1 MSVGIARERE
11 REMAGGDSTARAAKP
26 SIPWKTR
33 LLIAGHTF
41 AVDYSRRSNGTI
53 NRGLMNF
60 LDAKAPASAK
70 PIKGVTSSDI
80 TVDPSRNLWF
90 RLYNVN
96 PLAAAADESKL
107 PIIVYFH
114 GGGFSFFSSDTKP
127 FDDFCRRLT
136 SELPAVVVSVNY
148 RLAPE
153 NRYPSQFDDGFD
165 TLKFLDADE
174 GLHLPQNVDLSR
186 CFIAGDSAGG
196 NIAHHVT
203 LRAAMNHGEFK
214 KLRLAGLIAMQPFF
228 GGEERTESE
237 LRLTKVPFVNIERSD
252 WSWRAF
258 LPPGSNRDHEAA
270 NIFLGADVSGV
281 EKYPATIVFVGG
293 FDPLQDWQK
302 RFYEW
307 LSKSG
312 KEAYLVEYPNAIH
325 AFYGFPELPESSLLV
340 AEVRNFIQKQS
351 LTSP

>member
-1 MSVGIARERE
+1 M
-11 REMAGGDSTARAAKP
+11 
-26 SIPWKTR
+26 TR
-33 LLIAGHTF
+33 LLIACHTI
-41 AVDYSRRSNGTI
+41 AVDFSRRSNGTI

-90 RLYNVN
+90 RLYNIN

-107 PIIVYFH
+107 PIIIYFH
-114 GGGFSFFSSDTKP
+114 GGGFSFFTSDTKP

-136 SELPAVVVSVNY
+136 SELPAVVVSVSY

-153 NRYPSQFDDGFD
+153 NRYPSQFDDGLD

-203 LRAAMNHGEFK
+203 LRAAMNHCEFK
-214 KLRLAGLIAMQPFF
+214 KLRLAGLIAIQPFF

-237 LRLTKVPFVNIERSD
+237 LRLTNVPFVNIERSD
-252 WSWRAF
+252 WAWRAF

-307 LSKSG
+307 LNKSG

-325 AFYGFPELPESSLLV
+325 AFYGFPELSESSLLV
-340 AEVRNFIQKQS
+340 TEVRNFIQKQS